1 MALSMPTSKAQAA
14 SVAQADTPAIKVHWL
29 RQLLQQ
35 QPFRYL
41 VNGGI
46 ATVVHFLVLTFNL
59 KVLDWESAGLSNIV
73 AAVCGTIVSFLG
85 NRYYVFHGSTEP
97 LFKQIY
103 RFSFIYVAIAMGHG
117 LILYVWSDVY
127 RMNYVF
133 GFMLATVF
141 QVTCSYL
148 GNKFMVFKA

>member
-1 MALSMPTSKAQAA
+1 MALSMSVNKGAAA
-14 SVAQADTPAIKVHWL
+14 SAPIAKEHWL
-29 RQLLQQ
+29 TQLMRQ

-41 VNGGI
+41 VNGGV

-59 KVLDWESAGLSNIV
+59 KVLLWESAGLSNIV
-73 AAVCGTIVSFLG
+73 AAICGTIVSFLG
-85 NRYYVFHGSTEP
+85 NRYYVFHSSTEP

-103 RFSFIYVAIAMGHG
+103 RFAFVYVAIAMGHG

-127 RMNYVF
+127 RYNYIF

-148 GNKFMVFKA
+148 GNKLMVFKA

>member
-1 MALSMPTSKAQAA
+1 MPTSKASAGSAAA
-14 SVAQADTPAIKVHWL
+14 SNAPAIKTHWL
-29 RQLLQQ
+29 KQLLRQQ
-35 QPFRYL
+35 AFRYL
-41 VNGGI
+41 VNGGV

-59 KVLDWESAGLSNIV
+59 RVLDWESAGLSNIV

-127 RMNYVF
+127 RMNYIF

-141 QVTCSYL
+141 QVACSYS
-148 GNKFMVFKA
+148 GNKLMVFKV

>member
-1 MALSMPTSKAQAA
+1 MALNMPASKLPVGQAA
-14 SVAQADTPAIKVHWL
+14 PVNVTAVRVHWL
-29 RQLLQQ
+29 KQLSQH

-41 VNGGI
+41 INGGV
-46 ATVVHFLVLTFNL
+46 ATVVHFLVLTLNL
-59 KVLDWESAGLSNIV
+59 KVLGWESAGLSNIV
-73 AAVCGTIVSFLG
+73 AAVCGTVVSFLG
-85 NRYYVFHGSTEP
+85 NRHYVFHGSTEP
-97 LFKQIY
+97 LLKQIY

-127 RMNYVF
+127 RMNYIF

-141 QVTCSYL
+141 QVSCSYL